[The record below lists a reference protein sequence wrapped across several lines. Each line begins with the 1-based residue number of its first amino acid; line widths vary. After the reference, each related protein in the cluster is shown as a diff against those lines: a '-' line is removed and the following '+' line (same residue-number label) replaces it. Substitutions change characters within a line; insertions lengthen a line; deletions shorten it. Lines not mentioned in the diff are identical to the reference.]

1 MEVRLTPEQE
11 SRLAELARHQG
22 ITVDSLLT
30 AVALGV
36 LQEDDA
42 FRAAVRTGLAQ
53 ADAGQFIEEEE
64 MDKRFQEMM
73 RR

>member
-1 MEVRLTPEQE
+1 MEVRLTPDQE

-22 ITVDSLLT
+22 VSVDALLT
-30 AVALGV
+30 DAAFGL
-36 LQEDDA
+36 LNEDDA
-42 FRAAVRTGLAQ
+42 FRAAVHVGLAQ

-64 MDKRFQEMM
+64 MDRRFQAMM